1 MPQPNTPDVN
11 ADRLVQQSAIGA
23 VSSPVSRGDWRVSGE
38 GIPSILP
45 GVGGISYNCLVGD
58 SAMGWMADHA
68 EPGVSMRNKES
79 KENYALNILACV
91 GNTAVV
97 VSGDAKGDEGV
108 VTGKHGGIDHVLVDF
123 PRETMEN
130 LVIGDKIQVRAVGLG
145 LALSDMGI
153 ALMNMSPTLFR
164 AMAPRREG
172 RHLHVRVARRL
183 PAHIMGS
190 GIGRSHTF
198 AGDYDTQ
205 MFDETIVSEYG
216 LEDLR
221 LGDIVAVENADHTFG
236 RIYRTGAMSIGVV
249 VHSCCKTAGHGPGV
263 TTLMS
268 SRDGLIQAEKDDE
281 ANIANLLKIGR
292 MRTELDTEE

>member
-1 MPQPNTPDVN
+1 MCADNIPAINTE
-11 ADRLVQQSAIGA
+11 RLIVQSVIGA
-23 VSSPVSRGDWRVSGE
+23 VSSPVSRGDWRVSAE

-45 GVGGISYNCLVGD
+45 GVGGISYNCVVGD
-58 SAMGWMADHA
+58 SAMGWMADHV
-68 EPGVSMRNKES
+68 EPGVSVRNSETN
-79 KENYALNILACV
+79 ENRALNILACV
-91 GNTAVV
+91 GNTARVV
-97 VSGDAKGDEGV
+97 DGEAKGAEGV

-123 PRETMEN
+123 PQETMEQ
-130 LVIGDKIQVRAVGLG
+130 LVIGDKVQV
-145 LALSDMGI
+145 
-153 ALMNMSPTLFR
+153 R
-164 AMAPRREG
+164 AMAPHRDGDRL
-172 RHLHVRVARRL
+172 RVRAARRL

-216 LEDLR
+216 LDELR

-236 RIYRTGAMSIGVV
+236 RVYRTGAVSIGVV

-268 SRDGLIQAEKDDE
+268 SREGLIDVEPDDE
-281 ANIANLLKIGR
+281 ANIANHLGIGR
-292 MRTELDTEE
+292 NRPEPAPQEQDEE